1 MKGYNL
7 NKSSNNNLGP
17 AAGSVATGG
26 PGNVSFS
33 ATIAD
38 QSPSPGPGHVNANGG
53 GCLADTE
60 ASRSSRTN
68 LDTKI
73 EINSKK
79 KGIVDYFC
87 Q

>member
-17 AAGSVATGG
+17 APVVGG
-26 PGNVSFS
+26 PGNVSFC
-33 ATIAD
+33 ATIPD
-38 QSPSPGPGHVNANGG
+38 QSPGPGPVNTNGG

-60 ASRSSRTN
+60 TSKSRTS

-87 Q
+87 HGAK

>member
-17 AAGSVATGG
+17 TASVAGG
-26 PGNVSFS
+26 PGNVSFC
-33 ATIAD
+33 ATIPD
-38 QSPSPGPGHVNANGG
+38 QSPGHVNANGG

-60 ASRSSRTN
+60 ASRSRTN

-87 Q
+87 QWAK

>member
-17 AAGSVATGG
+17 AASAAGG
-26 PGNVSFS
+26 PGNVSFC

-53 GCLADTE
+53 GCLANTE

>member
-17 AAGSVATGG
+17 APVVGG
-26 PGNVSFS
+26 PGNVSFC
-33 ATIAD
+33 ATIPD
-38 QSPSPGPGHVNANGG
+38 PSPSPVTNGG
-53 GCLADTE
+53 ACLADTE
-60 ASRSSRTN
+60 TSRSRTS

-87 Q
+87 QWAK

>member
-17 AAGSVATGG
+17 TASVAGG

-33 ATIAD
+33 ATIPD
-38 QSPSPGPGHVNANGG
+38 HVNANGG

-60 ASRSSRTN
+60 ASRSRTN

>member
-17 AAGSVATGG
+17 AAGSVAGG
-26 PGNVSFS
+26 TGNVSFC

-53 GCLADTE
+53 GCLADTVE